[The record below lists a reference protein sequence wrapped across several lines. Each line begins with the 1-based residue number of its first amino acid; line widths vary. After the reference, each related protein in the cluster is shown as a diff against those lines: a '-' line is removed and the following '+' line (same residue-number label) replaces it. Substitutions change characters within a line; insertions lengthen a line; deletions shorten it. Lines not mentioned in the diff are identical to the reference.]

1 LRSRARCVSPVRS
14 GSKSRERPAA
24 LVELAFISIGSN
36 LDPEHHL
43 PRAVERLGRLGRLR
57 GISGVY
63 QNPAI
68 GGRAQPEYL
77 NAAVLLEVDLSPDE
91 LRTELHKIEA
101 DLGRVRTRDKYAPRT
116 IDLDLSLFGDRV
128 LSGSDYQIPDPEITR
143 LAHLAIPLA
152 ELAPEFR
159 HPSLDETLL
168 QIADRLRPGSK
179 LVRRPDLSEQL
190 SGLLAPGRTRGR

>member
-1 LRSRARCVSPVRS
+1 
-14 GSKSRERPAA
+14 
-24 LVELAFISIGSN
+24 
-36 LDPEHHL
+36 
-43 PRAVERLGRLGRLR
+43 
-57 GISGVY
+57 
-63 QNPAI
+63 
-68 GGRAQPEYL
+68 
-77 NAAVLLEVDLSPDE
+77 VLLEVDLSPDE

-159 HPSLDETLL
+159 HPSLDETLR
-168 QIADRLRPGSK
+168 QIADRLRPESK
-179 LVRRPDLSEQL
+179 LVHSPDLSEKL